1 MTSLQELK
9 AKINYRKTGP
19 SIFLLLNSFVWYIF
33 AYATFYSIV
42 NGLNILET
50 EKLYLFFA
58 YYFGVAIS
66 ILVGS
71 KLFPKAR
78 NNFLIIWLFMGTFAT
93 ILLMGI
99 SASNILVNVLISL
112 FLGVSLGMGL
122 PSCLS
127 FFAES
132 TSIGNRGLVGGITWS
147 IVGFTVLIFAFSIS
161 MLGIVETIAV
171 LTVWRLLGGIGFLPS
186 IRKQEKTEKQKSLS
200 YLSLIRKKGILLYLF
215 PWIMFSI
222 INFAEVPL
230 LESVFGADF
239 VFVEI
244 VEYAII
250 GIVAVIGGAIADTA
264 GRKRVVIA
272 GFIMLGIE
280 YAVLS
285 VFSSSSAVLY
295 LFLVLDGTTW
305 GLLFSVFLTVIW
317 GDLGENYEKEKF
329 YTFGGLPFLLG
340 GFLSILI
347 RPYASGISTTIAF
360 SFASFFLF
368 LAVIPLM
375 YAPETLP
382 EKAMRD
388 RDLKSYLEKAQKI
401 VQKEKEKGHKEEDQK
416 SEGTQDSSEN
426 KKENTDKA
434 YEEARRL
441 AEKYY

>member
-1 MTSLQELK
+1 
-9 AKINYRKTGP
+9 
-19 SIFLLLNSFVWYIF
+19 
-33 AYATFYSIV
+33 
-42 NGLNILET
+42 
-50 EKLYLFFA
+50 
-58 YYFGVAIS
+58 
-66 ILVGS
+66 
-71 KLFPKAR
+71 
-78 NNFLIIWLFMGTFAT
+78 
-93 ILLMGI
+93 
-99 SASNILVNVLISL
+99 
-112 FLGVSLGMGL
+112 
-122 PSCLS
+122 
-127 FFAES
+127 
-132 TSIGNRGLVGGITWS
+132 
-147 IVGFTVLIFAFSIS
+147 
-161 MLGIVETIAV
+161 
-171 LTVWRLLGGIGFLPS
+171 
-186 IRKQEKTEKQKSLS
+186 
-200 YLSLIRKKGILLYLF
+200 
-215 PWIMFSI
+215 
-222 INFAEVPL
+222 
-230 LESVFGADF
+230 
-239 VFVEI
+239 
-244 VEYAII
+244 
-250 GIVAVIGGAIADTA
+250 
-264 GRKRVVIA
+264 
-272 GFIMLGIE
+272 
-280 YAVLS
+280 
-285 VFSSSSAVLY
+285 LY